1 MSAAADDRVE
11 QYTRLLNEMWRIRA
25 FEEKVSELYAKGRL
39 FGLLHLGIGQEASAV
54 GVCADLNA
62 DDYAVGGHRSHS
74 HALAKGAEVAPLLAE
89 IAGKGAGYCGGKGG
103 SMHIVAADAGFV
115 TATGVVGGNIPLG
128 VGAALGARMGGRG
141 QVAVVFFG
149 DGAVQ
154 TGAFHESLNL
164 ASLWKL
170 PLVFVCEN
178 NGYAEFS
185 ALEDQTVVPH
195 LAEHGE
201 TYGIASTTI
210 DGNDVLAVREAV
222 AEAVARA
229 RAGDGPTFLECM
241 TYRLRGHYEGDQA
254 KYREASESAEWRAK
268 DPIQRLVRAIEELPG
283 ADADAIATEAERAA
297 RAVVEEAAEW
307 TSEAPWPTEEDLM
320 TTVFPTR

>member
-1 MSAAADDRVE
+1 MSAGVEDRVADHV
-11 QYTRLLNEMWRIRA
+11 RLLNEMWRIRA
-25 FEEKVSELYAKGRL
+25 FEEKVAELYAKGRL

-62 DDYAVGGHRSHS
+62 DDYVVGGHRSHT
-74 HALAKGAEVAPLLAE
+74 HALAKGAQVKPLLAE
-89 IAGKGAGYCGGKGG
+89 IAGKAAGYCGGKGG
-103 SMHIVAADAGFV
+103 SMHIVAADAGFI

-128 VGAALGARMGGRG
+128 VGAALGARMAGRG
-141 QVAVVFFG
+141 QVAAVFFG

-195 LAEHGE
+195 LAQHGE
-201 TYGIASTTI
+201 TYGIASRTI
-210 DGNDVLAVREAV
+210 DGNDVLAVRDAV
-222 AEAVARA
+222 AIAVERA
-229 RAGDGPTFLECM
+229 RSGGGPTFLEVM

-254 KYREASESAEWRAK
+254 KYREASESAEWKAK
-268 DPIQRLVRAIEELPG
+268 DPIQRLVRVIEQLPG
-283 ADADAIATEAERAA
+283 ADAAALAAEAERIA
-297 RAVVEEAAEW
+297 RAAVEEAAEW

-320 TTVFPTR
+320 TTVFPAR

>member
-1 MSAAADDRVE
+1 MTPGAEDRVADH
-11 QYTRLLNEMWRIRA
+11 TRLLNEMWRIRA
-25 FEEKVSELYAKGRL
+25 FEEKVAELYAKGRL

-62 DDYAVGGHRSHS
+62 DDYVVGGHRSHT
-74 HALAKGAEVAPLLAE
+74 HALAKGAQVKPLLAE
-89 IAGKGAGYCGGKGG
+89 IAGKAAGYCGGKGG
-103 SMHIVAADAGFV
+103 SMHIVAAEAGFI

-128 VGAALGARMGGRG
+128 VGAALGARMAGRG
-141 QVAVVFFG
+141 QVAAVFFG

-195 LAEHGE
+195 LAQHGE
-201 TYGIASTTI
+201 TYGIASRTI
-210 DGNDVLAVREAV
+210 DGNDVLAVRDAV
-222 AEAVARA
+222 AIAVERA
-229 RAGDGPTFLECM
+229 RSGGGPTFLEVM

-254 KYREASESAEWRAK
+254 KYREASESAEWKAK
-268 DPIQRLVRAIEELPG
+268 DPIQRLVRVIEQLPG
-283 ADADAIATEAERAA
+283 ADAAAIAAEAERAA
-297 RAVVEEAAEW
+297 RAAVEEAAEW

-320 TTVFPTR
+320 TTVFPAR